1 METVYFYCAVV
12 GGTVLL
18 LQTLMLVF
26 GLSHADTD
34 LDVDTDPG
42 DALDPSGH
50 GGDQGHAADG
60 FFKVLSFKTLVAF
73 VTFFG
78 LGGLACLEAGM
89 KRESTLAAAV
99 AMGLAALWLVAWLMG
114 ALGRLQSSGNL
125 DLQNA
130 IGASARVY
138 LRIPARCQGPGKVTV
153 LVQGRSIE
161 CKATTSGEEIPTG
174 SAVRIVGLA
183 SPDTL
188 EVTPTGME
196 S

>member
-26 GLSHADTD
+26 GLGHADAEFD
-34 LDVDTDPG
+34 ADTDPG
-42 DALDPSGH
+42 DVLDTGGH
-50 GGDQGHAADG
+50 GGGHGHAADG

-89 KRESTLAAAV
+89 KRGSTLAAAL
-99 AMGLAALWLVAWLMG
+99 AMGIAALWLVAWLMS
-114 ALGRLQSSGNL
+114 ALGQLQSSGNL

-130 IGASARVY
+130 VGATGTVY
-138 LRIPARCQGPGKVTV
+138 LRIPARRQGPGKVTV
-153 LVQGRSIE
+153 VLQGRSVQ
-161 CKATTSGEEIPTG
+161 CKATTADAEIPTG

-188 EVTPTGME
+188 EVLPTGME